1 MSLDFRLAA
10 HLPNLRPGRQPA
22 SPDELPR
29 QRNGVT
35 PQMHGRYPDYNVL
48 DEVEHWDEVTRRLV
62 LERVEHVPPIR
73 FFTVDEART
82 LGAFCDI
89 VMAQDREP
97 RIPVLNMVDAKLFAG
112 ELDGFVFEDLPD
124 DGETWRRV
132 AVGLDAAA
140 SQHGAA
146 PFATAPHEVQRQ
158 VVDAFSQGELRGQ
171 VWDELPPGRAWSVVM
186 RAVLARSTRIR
197 GRGTRSASED
207 RRIREGTPGSAP
219 ASARAGRERRRSSA
233 TPWRT
238 RKSGGSKAYER
249 ARAAHDPA
257 RCAAPARQR
266 LGLPA
271 RRAPPGRAPRADGPL
286 RRRFLGRSR
295 HRRRRRRGRH
305 AGPAARP
312 AGVEGGGVRRRP
324 VLGPRR
330 GLGLR
335 RSRLTQAVLDRQAGD
350 RRAGSGRAGEEQLRQ
365 GGRWLDGPLR
375 RVLPPLSSLG
385 LRGPHARRG
394 RRGLADLL

>member
-35 PQMHGRYPDYNVL
+35 PQTHGRYPDYNVL

-73 FFTVDEART
+73 FFTVDEVRT

-158 VVDAFSQGELRGQ
+158 VVDAFSKGELRGQ

-186 RAVLARSTRIR
+186 RAVLSAFYSHPWAWNEIGFGGPAYPRGYARL
-197 GRGTRSASED
+197 GAGQ
-207 RRIREGTPGSAP
+207 RESWEGAP
-219 ASARAGRERRRSSA
+219 AFER
-233 TPWRT
+233 
-238 RKSGGSKAYER
+238 
-249 ARAAHDPA
+249 DPVEDA
-257 RCAAPARQR
+257 QKR
-266 LGLPA
+266 
-271 RRAPPGRAPRADGPL
+271 
-286 RRRFLGRSR
+286 
-295 HRRRRRRGRH
+295 
-305 AGPAARP
+305 
-312 AGVEGGGVRRRP
+312 GVEGV
-324 VLGPRR
+324 
-330 GLGLR
+330 
-335 RSRLTQAVLDRQAGD
+335 
-350 RRAGSGRAGEEQLRQ
+350 
-365 GGRWLDGPLR
+365 
-375 RVLPPLSSLG
+375 
-385 LRGPHARRG
+385 
-394 RRGLADLL
+394 